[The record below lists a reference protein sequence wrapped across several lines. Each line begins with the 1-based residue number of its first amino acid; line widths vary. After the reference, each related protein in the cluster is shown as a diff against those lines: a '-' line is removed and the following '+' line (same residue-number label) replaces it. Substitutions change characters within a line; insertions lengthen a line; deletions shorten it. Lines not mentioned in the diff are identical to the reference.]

1 MILKKIFGID
11 FIVTDTDM
19 DCISM
24 FCIAGS
30 LNTKRMI
37 PRQSIDETRNDVN
50 DGKIFAVIGH
60 YDKFMQ
66 KAATYQTNQD
76 VVKNS
81 SGGTVNRSTVDHQR
95 NVTKDSCNSP
105 ADICGT

>member
-1 MILKKIFGID
+1 MKKIFGID
-11 FIVTDTDM
+11 FIVTHTNM
-19 DCISM
+19 DCISI
-24 FCIAGS
+24 FCIARS
-30 LNTKRMI
+30 LNTKRMT
-37 PRQSIDETRNDVN
+37 PRQSIDETRNDMN
-50 DGKIFAVIGH
+50 DGKIFAAIWH

-81 SGGTVNRSTVDHQR
+81 SEGTVDRSTVDHQR